1 MLIKENL
8 HKIKIIKI
16 LPVYSLIFF
25 TKRNC
30 LFKMFQEESSNE
42 ILLRKYIRMRI
53 NKIINRNLK

>member
-16 LPVYSLIFF
+16 FQVYSLIFF
-25 TKRNC
+25 TKQNC
-30 LFKMFQEESSNE
+30 LFKTFQEESKKE

-53 NKIINRNLK
+53 SKIINRNLK